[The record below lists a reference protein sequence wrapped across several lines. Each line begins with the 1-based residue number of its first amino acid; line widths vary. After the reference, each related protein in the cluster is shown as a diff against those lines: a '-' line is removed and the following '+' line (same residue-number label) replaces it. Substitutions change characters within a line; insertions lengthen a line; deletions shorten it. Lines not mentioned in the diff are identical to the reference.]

1 VTDKREETP
10 VVPAVRAGHG
20 VLVRARNGDVI
31 AYDSTGLVM
40 RLADT
45 VIDDIALRL
54 RDRLQV
60 GARPSAGGDASAAG
74 ADDLESLE
82 ALLDGFDVWNIRAEG
97 EWLRFSGRL
106 PGRQGARDFRR
117 NRAGGAILADAPG
130 ALTGI
135 LGLGGPRAALASPG
149 GAGYPFHIL
158 APADDI
164 GAVGHAG
171 VERAAR
177 VDLLAALRE
186 MTHEALMAEA
196 CLDWQM
202 DKHGSLPLFVTR
214 VETDSSTSAAALAD
228 GLALENLLLAAANL
242 KQAAAR
248 LGKPARI
255 FAVTLDFALEALE
268 GTATDY
274 RDGMIRVME
283 KISTGVA
290 RLGFDRP
297 VFVARLEAGRP
308 GLISDR
314 IIDAQWELAWNAGG
328 HRLVVSAPSYMFSLD
343 AHDRPTAAAR
353 RHMAEMSAAA
363 VSAAA
368 QRALEPDPLRDGW
381 RCPVFHLAE
390 LDQRPA
396 KDGSVTLRVIG
407 RALGDLQL
415 VPGDDTGGDQVVGFA
430 IDGDTSGASILS
442 VSVDAKDGQTLLIK
456 LDRRPEGGDLRLR
469 YGYGP
474 APEGVARV
482 AVRDDWQLGAQ
493 DGRILHRW
501 ALPCRLPIHA
511 GGAAS

>member
-1 VTDKREETP
+1 MTDKREETP

-40 RLADT
+40 RLADK

-54 RDRLQV
+54 RDRLPV
-60 GARPSAGGDASAAG
+60 GARPSPGGDAPAAAEG
-74 ADDLESLE
+74 DLESLE

-171 VERAAR
+171 IERAAR

-228 GLALENLLLAAANL
+228 GVALENLLLAAANL

-255 FAVTLDFALEALE
+255 FAVTLDFALEALD

-274 RDGMIRVME
+274 R
-283 KISTGVA
+283 
-290 RLGFDRP
+290 
-297 VFVARLEAGRP
+297 
-308 GLISDR
+308 
-314 IIDAQWELAWNAGG
+314 
-328 HRLVVSAPSYMFSLD
+328 
-343 AHDRPTAAAR
+343 
-353 RHMAEMSAAA
+353 
-363 VSAAA
+363 
-368 QRALEPDPLRDGW
+368 
-381 RCPVFHLAE
+381 
-390 LDQRPA
+390 
-396 KDGSVTLRVIG
+396 
-407 RALGDLQL
+407 
-415 VPGDDTGGDQVVGFA
+415 
-430 IDGDTSGASILS
+430 
-442 VSVDAKDGQTLLIK
+442 
-456 LDRRPEGGDLRLR
+456 
-469 YGYGP
+469 
-474 APEGVARV
+474 
-482 AVRDDWQLGAQ
+482 
-493 DGRILHRW
+493 
-501 ALPCRLPIHA
+501 
-511 GGAAS
+511 